1 MASTDN
7 SLIKVNNL
15 KKHYPVT
22 KGAITKT
29 LVGTVKAID
38 GISFD
43 INKGETFSLV
53 GESGCGKTTT
63 TKMILM
69 SEPPTDGIVQY
80 EGSDMAEFTTAS
92 RKEFKSLG
100 KVSDWRIR
108 LCNTSDDSF
117 VLDDVTWKNVHH
129 YYLAQD
135 TLELTSHNFIHSE

>member
-1 MASTDN
+1 MAAIDN
-7 SLIKVNNL
+7 ALIQVNDL

-38 GISFD
+38 GVSFT

-69 SEPPTDGIVQY
+69 SEPPT
-80 EGSDMAEFTTAS
+80 EGA
-92 RKEFKSLG
+92 
-100 KVSDWRIR
+100 VSYTH
-108 LCNTSDDSF
+108 L
-117 VLDDVTWKNVHH
+117 
-129 YYLAQD
+129 
-135 TLELTSHNFIHSE
+135 TLPTILLV